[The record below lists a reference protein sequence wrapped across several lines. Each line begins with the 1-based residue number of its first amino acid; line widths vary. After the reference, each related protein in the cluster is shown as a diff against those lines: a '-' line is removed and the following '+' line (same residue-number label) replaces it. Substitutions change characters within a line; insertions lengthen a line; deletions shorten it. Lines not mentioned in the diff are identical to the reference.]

1 MASVKKADARDGGV
15 LGTFWDVVVVG
26 SGYSGFVAAMA
37 AAAAGK
43 RALLVSTGCDL
54 LWESSLARNPVAG
67 KLPPEIQP
75 FMRAIERVTGIA
87 EDWIDPGAAEW
98 VADELLAKA
107 GVARLC
113 FATPVAADITGQG
126 LAQAVTFALED
137 RLAAIGAA
145 QWIDATEDGLL
156 ARACGLEFEAPAPLK
171 RIYRFYLQRDRWP
184 LKFPFDIFTGIY
196 GAYGQMED
204 SCWSAEKIFRLEI
217 GNAFKGEPFDVFEP
231 FLAAMRKRLSAK
243 CPDALLS
250 HWSWVPYPLFP
261 RQTATVAA
269 PCQNLALAVPMLS
282 PAPIETIGDRCALGA
297 AACARIL
304 NSRRTAKKPPAPP
317 KPMAPKATRSLAADV
332 CVVGVG
338 TGGLMATVASSR
350 GGAKTLALEA
360 AQTIGGM
367 AGMGGV
373 RSYHLGCQGGLQDEF
388 DAEVKRLSPNCAS
401 PKQVRNAYHGL
412 SRQIATDIFLRK
424 SKAAVVTSAR
434 PIPGTVKWQGGRI
447 ASLLATTPTGIAEVT
462 AKSWIDAAGCPA
474 LAPPPPAPAKTSGKA
489 AKAAPQPAPAA
500 SGPLPPWSQ
509 MADFIGFDKGGEL
522 TVTQDVGRDGAV
534 DASSSLDLTRARLE
548 AMRGLVSRTCVR
560 TSNSFNR
567 TLGIAPEMGVRRRVA
582 ATARYRLGL
591 DDMVERRHFNDA
603 VGFTAGRVG
612 ELAKDAAG
620 ASRDLDFFVGACG
633 LAGAA
638 LACDIPY
645 RALIAEGADNLWLA
659 FAGAGATPEAAFAF
673 RKMRDV
679 QRVGEAAGSAA
690 AIAAKLGVPSAEV
703 PHQRLKAAL
712 LLSGALKTWRPKPDP
727 FASAIPEGADADP
740 ALTGPATAA
749 NVRKWVAAI
758 GGKNGGLALWRLY
771 RLGKAALPK
780 EVAKL
785 AAGKTPKAEAA
796 QALLKALG

>member
-1 MASVKKADARDGGV
+1 MASVGKVEARNGGV
-15 LGTFWDVVVVG
+15 FGTFWDVAVVG

-43 RALLVSTGCDL
+43 RTLLVSTGCDL

-75 FMRAIERVTGIA
+75 FMRAMERVTGIA

-98 VADELLAKA
+98 VADELLLKA
-107 GVARLC
+107 GVERLC
-113 FATPVAADITGQG
+113 FATPVAADINKQG
-126 LAQAVTFALED
+126 LAQSVTFAMED

-156 ARACGLEFEAPAPLK
+156 ARACGLDFQAPAPLK
-171 RIYRFYLQRDRWP
+171 RIYRFFLQRGRWP

-204 SCWSAEKIFRLEI
+204 SGWSAEKIFRLEI

-261 RQTATVAA
+261 RQTAAVAA

-282 PAPIETIGDRCALGA
+282 PTPIETIGDRCALGA

-304 NSRRTAKKPPAPP
+304 NSRRAAKKPTSQP
-317 KPMAPKATRSLAADV
+317 KPAEPKATRSLAADV

-350 GGAKTLALEA
+350 GGAKTMALEA
-360 AQTIGGM
+360 APSVGGM
-367 AGMGGV
+367 ATMGGV
-373 RSYHLGCQGGLQDEF
+373 RSYFMGCQGGLQDEF
-388 DAEVKRLSPNCAS
+388 DAEVRRLSPHCAS
-401 PKQVRNAYHGL
+401 PKQLRAAYHGL
-412 SRQIATDIFLRK
+412 ARHIATDIFLRK
-424 SKAAVVTSAR
+424 SKATVLTGAR
-434 PIPGTVKWQGGRI
+434 PIPGTAKWQGGRI
-447 ASLLATTPTGIAEVT
+447 VSLLVSTPTGIAEVT
-462 AKSWIDAAGCPA
+462 AKSWIDAAGCAA
-474 LAPPPPAPAKTSGKA
+474 LAPASKAKEKA
-489 AKAAPQPAPAA
+489 VPE
-500 SGPLPPWSQ
+500 LTPPWSQ
-509 MADFIGFDKGGEL
+509 VSDFIGFDKSGEL
-522 TVTQDVGRDGAV
+522 AVTQNACIDGAV
-534 DASSSLDLTRARLE
+534 NASDSIDLTRARLE
-548 AMRGLVSRTCVR
+548 ATRGLVARTSVR

-567 TLGIAPEMGVRRRVA
+567 TLGLAPEMGVRRRKA
-582 ATARYRLGL
+582 AVARYRIGL
-591 DDMVERRHFNDA
+591 DDLVARRKFEDA

-612 ELAKDAAG
+612 ELAKQAAG
-620 ASRDLDFFVGACG
+620 TSQDLDFFVGECG
-633 LAGAA
+633 LAGAP

-645 RALIAEGADNLWLA
+645 RALLAEGSDNLWLA

-673 RKMRDV
+673 RMMRDV
-679 QRVGEAAGSAA
+679 QRVGEAAGAAA
-690 AIAAKLGVPSAEV
+690 AIAAKLGVASGDV
-703 PHQRLKAAL
+703 PPQRLKAAL
-712 LLSGALKTWRPKPDP
+712 LLSGALKAWRPKPDP
-727 FASAIPEGADADP
+727 FASAVPENPEADP
-740 ALTGPATAA
+740 AFTGPDTAA
-749 NVRKWVAAI
+749 NVKKWIAAI

-785 AAGKTPKAEAA
+785 ASGKTPKAAAA
-796 QALLKALG
+796 QALLKALGQ